1 MAKTDFKTIDEYHQT
16 LPQDVQD
23 RLQTIREL
31 VHKIAPEAE
40 EVISYQIPAFK
51 IGKKFL
57 IYYAAFAKH
66 LTVSNPWSDA
76 LLTEFAEELKGLK
89 VSKSVIQFPLDK
101 PLPLDFL
108 ERLLKFRKAETG
120 ATK

>member
-1 MAKTDFKTIDEYHQT
+1 MAKTDFKTIDEHHQT
-16 LPQDVQD
+16 LPQDVQE

-66 LTVSNPWSDA
+66 LTVSNPSSDA

-89 VSKSVIQFPLDK
+89 LSKSVIQFPLDK